1 MVNFHNQ
8 NRESG
13 SIMSRVMGELETET
27 VQPVEDD
34 IKIVVARIHNFRS
47 LKEVE
52 VTLESTTVLIG
63 ENNSGKTS
71 FLEALHYAIGA
82 GRRIISEEDVFI
94 GPKEKKVPR
103 DRMITVD
110 LLIRP
115 IGSDRK
121 IRDTFPEGSYWTLL
135 WGLGIAQD
143 DQENDFVAIRTQTKW
158 SSTKGEY
165 ETERRF
171 LLEWPN
177 LENWENARINEKA
190 GKVLINQIEPIALYF
205 MDAKR
210 DIQDELQNRS
220 SLWHRLIADPGLS
233 NKQVEE
239 IEKTLNDI
247 NEQIVQGSDVLDH
260 IQKHLNEIYRTV
272 PCDKGSVAITPL
284 TRHLRDLSKGMDISF
299 STSGAQSFPL
309 VRHGMGTR
317 CLAALLIFRAYS
329 IWRQQRKERD
339 QVHSM
344 LALEEPEAHLHPQA
358 QRALFSYIE
367 ETPGQRIISTHSP
380 YIAGQA
386 DISQF
391 RHFHKNGPI
400 TEVSQIDVSKL
411 EEEDIRRIKREVL
424 NTHGDLLYARVV
436 ILCSGETE
444 EQALP
449 VYAET
454 YWGMMPSSLGIST
467 IGVGGDGKY
476 LPFLYLASGLGIR
489 WYICS
494 DGEETALKH
503 VQSALKSI
511 GIMDVSSQKNIFMLP
526 DNHKWETYLVDQG
539 YGDVIETMLDSTNNT
554 KDFVSDYIK
563 NRNGQR
569 QHGNMVRDYS
579 GEEGKKRAII
589 DILSEGKTKYA
600 APLAHAITSLED
612 TKRRIPKKIKE
623 MFEQIESEAPQTI
636 RGGVKL

>member
-1 MVNFHNQ
+1 M
-8 NRESG
+8 
-13 SIMSRVMGELETET
+13 SIVVGELETEN
-27 VQPVEDD
+27 VQPEEDN
-34 IKIVVARIHNFRS
+34 IKVTAARIHNFRS

-52 VTLESTTVLIG
+52 VALDSTTILIG

-71 FLEALHYAIGA
+71 FLEALHSAIGA
-82 GRRIISEEDVFI
+82 GRRIISEEDIFI

-103 DRMITVD
+103 DRVVTID

-115 IGSDRK
+115 IDSNGN
-121 IRDTFPEGSYWTLL
+121 IRDTFPEGSYWALL

-143 DQENDFVAIRTQTKW
+143 DQENDFVAIRTQTRW
-158 SSTKGEY
+158 NSTKGEY

-171 LLEWPN
+171 LLDWPN
-177 LENWENARINEKA
+177 FENWKDARINEKA
-190 GKVLINQIEPIALYF
+190 GGVRMNQIEPIAIYF

-220 SLWHRLIADPGLS
+220 SFWHRLIADPGLTD
-233 NKQVEE
+233 KQVEE

-247 NEQIVQGSDVLDH
+247 NEQIVQGSDVLGH

-272 PCDKGSVAITPL
+272 PCDEGSVAITPL
-284 TRHLRDLSKGMDISF
+284 TRHLRDLSKGMDINF

-317 CLAALLIFRAYS
+317 CVAALLIFRAYS
-329 IWRQQRKERD
+329 VWRQQRKERD
-339 QVHSM
+339 RVHSM

-358 QRALFSYIE
+358 QRALFLHIE
-367 ETPGQRIISTHSP
+367 DTPGQRIISTHSP

-386 DISQF
+386 GISQF
-391 RHFHKNGPI
+391 RHFNKNGPT

-411 EEEDIRRIKREVL
+411 EKEDIRKIKREVL
-424 NTHGDLLYARVV
+424 NTRGDLLYARAL

-449 VYAET
+449 IFAET
-454 YWGMMPSSLGIST
+454 YWGMMSNSLGISI

-476 LPFLYLASGLGIR
+476 SPFLYLASGLGIH

-494 DGEETALKH
+494 DGEEKALKDI
-503 VQSALKSI
+503 QSALKNI
-511 GIMDVSSQKNIFMLP
+511 GIMDISSQKNIFMLP
-526 DNHKWETYLVDQG
+526 DNHKWETYFVDQG
-539 YGDVIETMLDSTNNT
+539 YSNVIETMLDSYHNTN
-554 KDFVSDYIK
+554 DFVGNYIK
-563 NRNGQR
+563 KMNGQKQQDGTIR
-569 QHGNMVRDYS
+569 NYD
-579 GEEGKKRAII
+579 GEQGRKQAIVE
-589 DILSEGKTKYA
+589 ILFREKTRYA

-612 TKRRIPKKIKE
+612 TERRIPKKIEE
-623 MFEQIESEAPQTI
+623 MFEQIKSELAPQTI
-636 RGGVKL
+636 HGGVKL

>member
-1 MVNFHNQ
+1 
-8 NRESG
+8 
-13 SIMSRVMGELETET
+13 MSKVIDELEIYT
-27 VQPVEDD
+27 VLPEEDN
-34 IKIVVARIHNFRS
+34 IKIISAQIHNFRS

-52 VTLESTTVLIG
+52 VMLDLTTILIG

-71 FLEALHYAIGA
+71 FLEALYSAIGA
-82 GRRIISEEDVFI
+82 GRRVINEEDIYI

-103 DRMITVD
+103 DRVVTID

-115 IGSDRK
+115 IGSDGK
-121 IRDTFPEGSYWTLL
+121 IIGAFPEGSYWVSL
-135 WGLGIAQD
+135 WGNGVAQD
-143 DQENDFVAIRTQTKW
+143 EKENDFVAIRTQMKW

-171 LLEWPN
+171 LLDWPN
-177 LENWENARINEKA
+177 LESWEDARINEKA
-190 GKVLINQIEPIALYF
+190 GSVSVNKIEPIALYF

-210 DIQDELQNRS
+210 DIQDELQNRGS
-220 SLWHRLIADPGLS
+220 FWHRLISDPGLTDE
-233 NKQVEE
+233 QIEE
-239 IEKTLNDI
+239 IEKDLSDI
-247 NEQIVQGSDVLDH
+247 NEQIVEGSDVLSH
-260 IQKHLNEIYRTV
+260 VQKHLNEIYRTI

-299 STSGAQSFPL
+299 CTSGAQSFPL

-329 IWRQQRKERD
+329 VWRQQRKERD
-339 QVHSM
+339 RVHSM

-358 QRALFSYIE
+358 QRALFLHIE
-367 ETPGQRIISTHSP
+367 EIPGQRIISTHSP

-386 DISQF
+386 NISQF
-391 RHFHKNGPI
+391 RHFHKNGAI
-400 TEVSQIDVSKL
+400 TEVSQIDVSKF
-411 EEEDIRRIKREVL
+411 EEEDIRRIKRAVL
-424 NTHGDLLYARVV
+424 NTRGDLLYARVL

-449 VYAET
+449 IYAET
-454 YWGMMPSSLGIST
+454 YWRITPSALGIS
-467 IGVGGDGKY
+467 IVGVGGDGNY
-476 LPFLYLASGLGIR
+476 SPFLHLASGLGIH

-494 DGEETALKH
+494 DGEVTALKN
-503 VQSALKSI
+503 VQNALESI
-511 GIMDVSSQKNIFMLP
+511 GIKDIKAQKNVFMLP
-526 DNHKWETYLVDQG
+526 GKHKWETYLVDQG

-563 NRNGQR
+563 NMNGQR

-600 APLAHAITSLED
+600 APLARAITSLED
-612 TKRRIPKKIKE
+612 TNRRIPKKVKE
-623 MFEQIESEAPQTI
+623 MFEQIKSELPLPVAPS
-636 RGGVKL
+636 GVKS